1 MFIRMDVII
10 ISNEFRSINMTPEM
24 CATEIENRKFIPVV
38 SSLENN
44 QELLDYWDNHWEQIL
59 NTLNTCEMSQTKI
72 SKFPN
77 DKLIKHIILVHVIK
91 I

>member
-10 ISNEFRSINMTPEM
+10 ISNEFRSINKTPEM
-24 CATEIENRKFIPVV
+24 CATENENRKFIPVV

-72 SKFPN
+72 SKSPN
-77 DKLIKHIILVHVIK
+77 DKLIKHIKLVHVI
-91 I
+91 II